1 MLPRPSDDLISDMFR
16 RMHKAAS
23 GTVIVTLLVGAGTHR
38 GQWGLGVDTVSFG
51 VVLPWNRSTRKIA

>member
-1 MLPRPSDDLISDMFR
+1 MFR

-38 GQWGLGVDTVSFG
+38 GQWGPGVDTVSFG